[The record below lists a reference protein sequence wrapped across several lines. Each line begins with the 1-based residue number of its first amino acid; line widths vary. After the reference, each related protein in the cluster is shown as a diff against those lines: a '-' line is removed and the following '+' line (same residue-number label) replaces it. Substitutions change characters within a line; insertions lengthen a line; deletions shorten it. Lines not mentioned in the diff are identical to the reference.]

1 MFFKIW
7 RCVCDFCPLFR
18 DALNLLNVLLRGN
31 GRRVQQLEITRDA
44 SIHLLDA
51 LMNLDVESIEL

>member
-1 MFFKIW
+1 MCCYVEMGWKW
-7 RCVCDFCPLFR
+7 V
-18 DALNLLNVLLRGN
+18 V
-31 GRRVQQLEITRDA
+31 VQLEITRDA